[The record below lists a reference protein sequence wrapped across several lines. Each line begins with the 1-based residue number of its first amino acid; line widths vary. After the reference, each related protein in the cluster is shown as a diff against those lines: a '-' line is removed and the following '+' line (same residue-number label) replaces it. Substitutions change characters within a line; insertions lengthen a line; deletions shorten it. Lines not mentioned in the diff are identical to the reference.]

1 MMKKMFFVVLILAS
15 TIFNAT
21 SDVVDDTANDSAK
34 IENLSQEEQ
43 VTTTTHPLEPLLKA
57 IIHVESKGNP
67 KAHNR
72 KGDCVGLLQITKV
85 CVRECNLVLKRK
97 GSDKRFTYNDRW
109 DGDKSIE
116 MFYILQETYNP
127 KNDIHKGIR
136 VWNKSTSYKNKILKI
151 MKKFK

>member
-1 MMKKMFFVVLILAS
+1 MMKKMFLVVVLLAS

-21 SDVVDDTANDSAK
+21 SDAVNDTAK
-34 IENLSQEEQ
+34 LENQSQEEQ

-67 KAHNR
+67 KAYN
-72 KGDCVGLLQITKV
+72 KNGDCVGLLQITKV
-85 CVRECNLVLKRK
+85 CVRACNNVLKSK

-109 DGDKSIE
+109 DGNKSIE
-116 MFYILQETYNP
+116 MFYTLQEAYNP

-136 VWNKSTSYKNKILKI
+136 VWNKSTSYKNKILNV
-151 MKKFK
+151 MKKMKL